1 MNLPALNGNYIDL
14 LIILVLIY
22 FASEAIRHGFWVIL
36 ADFFAFLG
44 SLVISLRAYKALAG
58 VLSANFSLPHSVA
71 NALGFLVTAIVS
83 EAILGF
89 ILAHLITLIPPKIR
103 KHKIDKFLAVI
114 PALGEGLILVAFL
127 LTLTLGLPIKPT
139 IKNDITESRIGS
151 LILERTSKAEKAIN
165 EVFGGVIDDSLTYLT
180 IKPGSKE
187 AVPLKVEKIALTVDE
202 QAEAQMLALVNSERV
217 KQGVAELSWSS
228 DIVIV
233 ARAHAKDMW
242 QRKYFG
248 HVSPEGKDVGDR
260 LDEAGVKY
268 FLAGENLALAP
279 TVTTAMNG
287 LMNSEGHRAN
297 ILEPKFKK
305 VGIGVIDNGFYGKM
319 FVQVFTD

>member
-1 MNLPALNGNYIDL
+1 MTISLNGNYIDL
-14 LIILVLIY
+14 LILLVLIY

-36 ADFFAFLG
+36 ADFLAFLV
-44 SLVISLRAYKALAG
+44 SLLISLRAYKFLAG
-58 VLSANFSLPHSVA
+58 VLGANFSLPHSVA
-71 NALGFLVTAIVS
+71 NALGFLITAIVS
-83 EAILGF
+83 EAILGYV
-89 ILAHLITLIPPKIR
+89 LAHLITLIPKKIR
-103 KHKIDKFLAVI
+103 KHKLNKVVAVI
-114 PALGEGLILVAFL
+114 PAIGEGLVLVAFL
-127 LTLTLGLPIKPT
+127 LTLTLGLPIKPGV
-139 IKNDITESRIGS
+139 KEDITDSKIGS
-151 LILERTSKAEKAIN
+151 LILERTSKVEKAIN

-187 AVPLKVEKIALTVDE
+187 SVPLKVEKVALSADE
-202 QAEAQMLALVNSERV
+202 VSESQMFALVNSERT
-217 KQGVAELSWSS
+217 KRGIGGLAWSPE
-228 DIVIV
+228 IVGV
-233 ARAHAKDMW
+233 ARAHARDMW
-242 QRKYFG
+242 ERKYFG

-260 LDEAGVKY
+260 LDAEGVRY
-268 FLAGENLALAP
+268 FLVGENLALAP

>member
-1 MNLPALNGNYIDL
+1 MNLLSGNYIDL
-14 LIILVLIY
+14 LIILVLVY
-22 FASEAIRHGFWVIL
+22 FASEAVRHGFWVIL

-44 SLVISLRAYKALAG
+44 SLVFSLRAYKFLAG
-58 VLSANFSLPHSVA
+58 VLGANFSLPHSVA
-71 NALGFLVTAIVS
+71 NALGFLITAIVS

-89 ILAHLITLIPPKIR
+89 ILAHLISLVPKKLR
-103 KHKIDKFLAVI
+103 KHKLSKALAVV
-114 PALGEGLILVAFL
+114 PALGEGLVLIAFL
-127 LTLTLGLPIKPT
+127 LTLTLGLPIKPG
-139 IKNDITESRIGS
+139 IKNDITESKIGS

-165 EVFGGVIDDSLTYLT
+165 EVFGGVINDSLTYLT

-187 AVPLKVEKIALTVDE
+187 AVPLKVDKVALSVDE
-202 QAEAQMLALVNSERV
+202 ASETQMFGLVNGERA
-217 KQGVAELSWSS
+217 KRGIAELTWSP
-228 DIVIV
+228 DIVVV

-260 LDEAGVKY
+260 LDGAGIKY

-297 ILEPKFKK
+297 ILEPKFKE

>member
-1 MNLPALNGNYIDL
+1 M
-14 LIILVLIY
+14 
-22 FASEAIRHGFWVIL
+22 
-36 ADFFAFLG
+36 
-44 SLVISLRAYKALAG
+44 
-58 VLSANFSLPHSVA
+58 
-71 NALGFLVTAIVS
+71 
-83 EAILGF
+83 
-89 ILAHLITLIPPKIR
+89 
-103 KHKIDKFLAVI
+103 AVI
-114 PALGEGLILVAFL
+114 PAIGEGLVLVAFL
-127 LTLTLGLPIKPT
+127 LTLTLGLPIKPG
-139 IKNDITESRIGS
+139 IKEDITDSKIGS
-151 LILERTSKAEKAIN
+151 LILERTSKVEKAIN

-187 AVPLKVEKIALTVDE
+187 SVPLKVEKVALSADE
-202 QAEAQMLALVNSERV
+202 VSESQMFALVNSERTKRGIGILAWSPEIV
-217 KQGVAELSWSS
+217 GVA
-228 DIVIV
+228 
-233 ARAHAKDMW
+233 RTHAEDMW
-242 QRKYFG
+242 ERKYFG

-260 LDEAGVKY
+260 LDAAGVRY

>member
-1 MNLPALNGNYIDL
+1 MSTSLNGNYIDL
-14 LIILVLIY
+14 LILLVLIY

-44 SLVISLRAYKALAG
+44 SLLLSLRAYKFLAG
-58 VLSANFSLPHSVA
+58 ILRTNFSLPHSVA

-83 EAILGF
+83 EAILGY
-89 ILAHLITLIPPKIR
+89 ILAHLISFIPKKLR
-103 KHKIDKFLAVI
+103 KHKLSKTLAVI
-114 PALGEGLILVAFL
+114 PAVGEGLILVAFL
-127 LTLTLGLPIKPT
+127 LTLTLGLPIKPG
-139 IKNDITESRIGS
+139 IKNDITESKIGS
-151 LILERTSKAEKAIN
+151 LILERTSKVEKAIN

-187 AVPLKVEKIALTVDE
+187 AVPLKVDKVGLSVDE
-202 QAEAQMLALVNSERV
+202 ASESQMFALVNSERS
-217 KQGVAELSWSS
+217 KRGIAGLAWSPEIVA
-228 DIVIV
+228 V

-242 QRKYFG
+242 ERKYFG
-248 HVSPEGKDVGDR
+248 HISPDGKDVGDR
-260 LDEAGVKY
+260 LDAARIKY

>member
-1 MNLPALNGNYIDL
+1 VNTSLNGNYIDL
-14 LIILVLIY
+14 LILLVLIY
-22 FASEAIRHGFWVIL
+22 FASEAVRHGFWVIL
-36 ADFFAFLG
+36 ADFFAFLV
-44 SLVISLRAYKALAG
+44 SLLISLRAYKFLAG
-58 VLSANFSLPHSVA
+58 VLGTNFSLPNSVA
-71 NALGFLVTAIVS
+71 NALGFLITAIVS
-83 EAILGF
+83 EAILGYL
-89 ILAHLITLIPPKIR
+89 LAHVITLIPKKIR
-103 KHKIDKFLAVI
+103 KHKLNKVVAVI
-114 PALGEGLILVAFL
+114 PAIGEGLVLVAFL
-127 LTLTLGLPIKPT
+127 LTLTLGLPIKPG
-139 IKNDITESRIGS
+139 IKEDITDSKIGS
-151 LILERTSKAEKAIN
+151 LILERTSKVEKAIN

-187 AVPLKVEKIALTVDE
+187 SVSLKVEKVALSADE
-202 QAEAQMLALVNSERV
+202 VSESQMFALVNSERAKRGIGNLV
-217 KQGVAELSWSS
+217 WSPE
-228 DIVIV
+228 IVGV
-233 ARAHAKDMW
+233 ARAHARDMW
-242 QRKYFG
+242 ERKYFG

-260 LDEAGVKY
+260 LDSEGVRY